1 MFSCEFI
8 EQITLVHVD
17 GINMMGVGVVAV
29 VLGVMLHGMGERGQ
43 PLLRVLNVIF
53 DLKMKLMFKLL

>member
-1 MFSCEFI
+1 M
-8 EQITLVHVD
+8 HVD

-43 PLLRVLNVIF
+43 PLLRVFNVIF